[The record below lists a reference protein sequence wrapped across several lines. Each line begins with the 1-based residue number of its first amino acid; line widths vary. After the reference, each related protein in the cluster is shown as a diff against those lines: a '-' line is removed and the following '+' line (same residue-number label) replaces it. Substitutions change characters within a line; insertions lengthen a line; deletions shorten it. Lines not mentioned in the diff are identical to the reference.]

1 MWVRF
6 TRRHVWKATPSVSQA
21 YRPDGGPFK
30 DGRYS
35 VTRECADDAVAKGAA
50 VKIPAPKRQR

>member
-6 TRRHVWKATPSVSQA
+6 TRRHVWKATPAVSQA
-21 YRPDGGPFK
+21 FKPDGGPFK

-35 VTRECADDAVAKGAA
+35 VTRDCAEDAVAKGAA
-50 VKIPAPKRQR
+50 IKVPTPKRPK

>member
-6 TRRHVWKATPSVSQA
+6 TRRHVWKATPGTSIA

-35 VTRECADDAVAKGAA
+35 VTRECANDAVAKGAGSK
-50 VKIPAPKRQR
+50 VPAPKRQK

>member
-6 TRRHVWKATPSVSQA
+6 TRRHVWHASTAVSAA

-35 VTRECADDAVAKGAA
+35 VTRECATDAVAKGAA
-50 VKIPAPKRQR
+50 VKVPAPKRQR

>member
-6 TRRHVWKATPSVSQA
+6 TRRHVWHATPAVSQA

-30 DGRYS
+30 DGRYP
-35 VTRECADDAVAKGAA
+35 VTRECATDAVSKGAA
-50 VKIPAPKRQR
+50 IKVPAPKRQR

>member
-6 TRRHVWKATPSVSQA
+6 TERFTWHATPTTSIV
-21 YRPDGGPFK
+21 YRPAGGPFK

-35 VTRECADDAVAKGAA
+35 VTRACAAAAKGVAKPT
-50 VKIPAPKRQR
+50 KTPKRPR

>member
-6 TRRHVWKATPSVSQA
+6 TRRHVWHATPGTSIA
-21 YRPDGGPFK
+21 YKPDGGPFK

-35 VTRECADDAVAKGAA
+35 VTRDCASDAVAKGVALK
-50 VKIPAPKRQR
+50 VPTPTRPK